1 MGLTKHSLRSN
12 RHKYR
17 HLLLSP
23 INQKLVEIEVLESKA
38 GNIYEAVIVA
48 AKRARQINDE
58 HKLEYNQRVEPLTQT
73 ETDDDT
79 IVSKDKMNI
88 SVDFEKRIKPTEQGL
103 KELLEFL

>member
-1 MGLTKHSLRSN
+1 MSIE
-12 RHKYR
+12 
-17 HLLLSP
+17 P
-23 INQKLVEIEVLESKA
+23 VEIEVLESKA

-79 IVSKDKMNI
+79 MISKDKMNI

-103 KELLEFL
+103 TELLDDTLEFRLRSEQSEDLD

>member
-1 MGLTKHSLRSN
+1 M
-12 RHKYR
+12 
-17 HLLLSP
+17 P
-23 INQKLVEIEVLESKA
+23 INPVEIEELESKA

-79 IVSKDKMNI
+79 LVSKDKMNI
-88 SVDFEKRIKPTEQGL
+88 SVDFEKRIKPTEKGL
-103 KELLEFL
+103 SELLDDKLEFRLRSDSTEDYD

>member
-1 MGLTKHSLRSN
+1 MAIE
-12 RHKYR
+12 
-17 HLLLSP
+17 P
-23 INQKLVEIEVLESKA
+23 IEIEVLESKA

-79 IVSKDKMNI
+79 MVSKDKMNI
-88 SVDFEKRIKPTEQGL
+88 SVDFEKRVKPTEQGL
-103 KELLEFL
+103 TELLGDSLDFRLRSEVSEDSD

>member
-1 MGLTKHSLRSN
+1 M
-12 RHKYR
+12 
-17 HLLLSP
+17 P
-23 INQKLVEIEVLESKA
+23 INPIEMEELESKA

-58 HKLEYNQRVEPLTQT
+58 LKLEYNQRVEPLSQA

-79 IVSKDKMNI
+79 LVSKDKMNI

-103 KELLEFL
+103 YEILGDNLEFRLRSDSTEDYD